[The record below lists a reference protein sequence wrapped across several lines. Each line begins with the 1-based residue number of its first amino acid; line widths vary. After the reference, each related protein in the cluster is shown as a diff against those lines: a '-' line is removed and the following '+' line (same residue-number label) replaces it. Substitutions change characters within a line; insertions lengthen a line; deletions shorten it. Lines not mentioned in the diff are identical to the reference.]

1 MLLGNYIFNL
11 NRLLII
17 ILPFAFVTGPFFS
30 DLFCV
35 FIGFT
40 FFLYCLKTRNFSEY
54 KNYIIYFFL
63 VIFFYINF
71 NSFFSFNQKI
81 SFETSLTYIR
91 IILFISALSFFF
103 KKYKDL
109 KYYLFYSFCFCFV
122 ILFLDSSFQ
131 FFSGYNILGFPLNGS
146 RVSSFFGEKLILG
159 SFVTRLLPF
168 IFALIILLKIKGKE
182 LVILLI
188 LCITGILVVLS
199 NERLSFIYYC
209 LFIIFYFFINFNKK
223 LILKFITFALLF
235 SILVYVFKPSTF
247 DRFFMHTYSQY
258 KQTNNIFALSYRH
271 QTHFQ
276 TAYKMFLDN
285 KLLGHG
291 LKSFR
296 YLCDDSRFSV
306 KEDILLH
313 SAYYSEAEGVFS
325 FISQPAVNYIRL
337 YIVITNDDV
346 IVSKVEIFAHSKNLT
361 FYSDPGEYVHKGQ
374 KLLSAPEY
382 INGCNTHPHN
392 IYLQFLSELG
402 LLGFIPFFMIFI
414 YVFYKLVYFSIRNIN
429 KNLTE
434 IDKSKSFVLFGVF
447 LSMIPILPSG
457 NYFNNWLLIITYL
470 PIGFY
475 LFLTKFTK

>member
-17 ILPFAFVTGPFFS
+17 ILPFAFVAGPFFS

-63 VIFFYINF
+63 VIYIYINI

-91 IILFISALSFFF
+91 LILFISALSFFF

-109 KYYLFYSFCFCFV
+109 KYYLFYSFCFFFV
-122 ILFLDSSFQ
+122 ILFLDSLLQ
-131 FFSGYNILGFPLNGS
+131 FLSGYNILGFPLIEP
-146 RVSSFFGEKLILG
+146 RVSSFFRKKLILG

-168 IFALIILLKIKGKE
+168 IFALIILLKIKRKE
-182 LVILLI
+182 SVILLI
-188 LCITGILVVLS
+188 LFISGILVILS
-199 NERLSFIYYC
+199 NERLSLIYYC
-209 LFIIFYFFINFNKK
+209 LFITYYFFINFNKR

-235 SILVYVFKPSTF
+235 SILFYIFKPTTF
-247 DRFFMHTYSQY
+247 DRFFIHTYKQY
-258 KQTNNIFALSYRH
+258 KQTNNIIALSYRH

-276 TAYKMFLDN
+276 TAYKMFLDH

-296 YLCDDSRFSV
+296 YLCDDPRFSV
-306 KEDILLH
+306 KEDILLD
-313 SAYYSEAEGVFS
+313 STYYAEADGVFNL
-325 FISQPAVNYIRL
+325 ILTDPAVSPV
-337 YIVITNDDV
+337 YIVITKDDV
-346 IVSKVEIFAHSKNLT
+346 IISKVKAIVHNKNLT
-361 FYSDPGEYVHKGQ
+361 LFTEPGKYVHKGQ
-374 KLLSAPEY
+374 KLLSGPEY
-382 INGCNTHPHN
+382 IDGCNTHPHN

-402 LLGFIPFFMIFI
+402 FVGFILFFMIFI
-414 YVFYKLVYFSIRNIN
+414 YVFYKLVYFSIKNFN
-429 KNLTE
+429 KNLTD

-447 LSMIPILPSG
+447 LSMFPILPSG
-457 NYFNNWLLIITYL
+457 NYFNNWLLIVTYL

-475 LFLTKFTK
+475 LSLTKFTK

>member
-1 MLLGNYIFNL
+1 MLFGNYIFNL

-17 ILPFAFVTGPFFS
+17 ILPFAFVAGSFFS

-40 FFLYCLKTRNFSEY
+40 FFLNCLKTRNFSEF
-54 KNYIIYFFL
+54 KNYIVYFFL
-63 VIFFYINF
+63 VIYIYINF

-91 IILFISALSFFF
+91 IIIFISALSFFF

-122 ILFLDSSFQ
+122 ILFLDSLFQ
-131 FFSGYNILGFPLNGS
+131 FFLGHNILGFPLNKS

-188 LCITGILVVLS
+188 LIITGILVVLS
-199 NERLSFIYYC
+199 NERLSLIYYC
-209 LFIIFYFFINFNKK
+209 LFIIYYFFINFNKR

-235 SILVYVFKPSTF
+235 SILVYIFKPSTF
-247 DRFFMHTYSQY
+247 DRFFIHTYNQY
-258 KQTNNIFALSYRH
+258 KQTNNIIALSYRH

-296 YLCDDSRFSV
+296 YLCDDPRFSV
-306 KEDILLH
+306 KEDILLD
-313 SAYYSEAEGVFS
+313 STYYAEADGFFNFS
-325 FISQPAVNYIRL
+325 RPFPDKLNF
-337 YIVITNDDV
+337 YIVITKDDV
-346 IVSKVEIFAHSKNLT
+346 IVSKVKATAFSKNLT
-361 FYSDPGEYVHKGQ
+361 LFADPGKYVLKGQ
-374 KLLSAPEY
+374 KLLSGPEY

-392 IYLQFLSELG
+392 IYMQFLSELG
-402 LLGFIPFFMIFI
+402 LLGFVLFFMIFI
-414 YVFYKLVYFSIRNIN
+414 YVFYKLIYFSIRNFN
-429 KNLTE
+429 KNLTD
-434 IDKSKSFVLFGVF
+434 IDKSKSFILFGVF

-457 NYFNNWLLIITYL
+457 NYFNNWLLIVTYL

-475 LFLTKFTK
+475 LSLTKFTK